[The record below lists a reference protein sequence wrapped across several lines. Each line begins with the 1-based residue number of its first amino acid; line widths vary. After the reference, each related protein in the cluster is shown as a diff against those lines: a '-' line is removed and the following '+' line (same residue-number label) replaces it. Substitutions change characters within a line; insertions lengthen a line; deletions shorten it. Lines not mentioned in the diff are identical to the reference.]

1 MNTDKHG
8 FIQHKDATCL
18 ADLPRHS
25 AAAAGALAKAEGTK
39 KVIRRRALT
48 YFYTIT
54 YRKRL
59 VVNNSYIFYLPYIF
73 KCDILW
79 QNDRKTMNAA
89 YVTSKG
95 QLVVP
100 SRIRRLFG
108 IKPGTRI
115 NFVEE
120 GDRIIFQPVTRE
132 YIDYFCGIFK
142 LKPGEKSVVQ
152 ELLEERRAEKEKE
165 DRE

>member
-1 MNTDKHG
+1 MN
-8 FIQHKDATCL
+8 
-18 ADLPRHS
+18 S
-25 AAAAGALAKAEGTK
+25 
-39 KVIRRRALT
+39 
-48 YFYTIT
+48 
-54 YRKRL
+54 
-59 VVNNSYIFYLPYIF
+59 
-73 KCDILW
+73 
-79 QNDRKTMNAA
+79 A

-100 SRIRRLFG
+100 SRIRRRFG

-132 YIDYFCGIFK
+132 YIRSFRGMFK

-152 ELLEERRAEKEKE
+152 EHLE
-165 DRE
+165 DRRKERDRENAR

>member
-1 MNTDKHG
+1 MAD
-8 FIQHKDATCL
+8 FLQKD
-18 ADLPRHS
+18 
-25 AAAAGALAKAEGTK
+25 E
-39 KVIRRRALT
+39 I
-48 YFYTIT
+48 
-54 YRKRL
+54 
-59 VVNNSYIFYLPYIF
+59 
-73 KCDILW
+73 
-79 QNDRKTMNAA
+79 TMNAA

-100 SRIRRLFG
+100 SRIRRRFG

-132 YIDYFCGIFK
+132 YIDSFCGIFK
-142 LKPGEKSVVQ
+142 QKPGEKSVVQ